1 MKNYEQMLS
10 GINRNESGYI
20 ISAKAIQVSWMIMV
34 NFTAVDIDKT
44 GNAGGTSDF
53 VWISIFFS

>member
-10 GINRNESGYI
+10 GVKRNATGYI
-20 ISAKAIQVSWMIMV
+20 LSAKALQVSWMIMV

-53 VWISIFFS
+53 VRVR